1 MSYAELRSN
10 PIHTP
15 TTLAEFGSVISKN
28 PEAVLWAGG
37 TYLMSRPNFYPTDEM
52 VDIID
57 LSKMSELQRITR
69 TDRFVDIGSM
79 INAAQLADTGRLIL
93 PPLLL
98 KALLSIG
105 STVLRRQITIGGCLC
120 IPDYRLAIPTALSV
134 LDTMA
139 EMRLYLKSGRSST
152 KWVPISR
159 LYDKEGKLVNQEGR
173 FILTHIRVGLEYSN
187 YQKFLIAGE
196 PMHKPAETVII
207 AFQAERNTSSLGKV
221 QMTITFPNMAFF
233 INKEVIGQL
242 TGISLPIMPLQIRQV
257 TGTLKS
263 ELQKAYPNIG
273 PLQLARALRMFESI
287 LYDINTL
294 YLQS

>member
-1 MSYAELRSN
+1 MPYAELRSN

-15 TTLAEFGSVISKN
+15 TTLSEFSSVITQN

-37 TYLMSRPNFYPTDEM
+37 TYLMSRPGFYPTEE
-52 VDIID
+52 VFDIID
-57 LSKMSELQRITR
+57 LSKMAELQRITR
-69 TDRFVDIGSM
+69 TDRYVDIGTM

-93 PPLLL
+93 PPLFLQ
-98 KALLSIG
+98 ALLSIG
-105 STVLRRQITIGGCLC
+105 SMVLRRQITIGGSLC

-134 LDTMA
+134 LDAMA
-139 EMRLYLKSGRSST
+139 EMRLYLKSGRSTT
-152 KWVPISR
+152 KWVPVNR

-173 FILTHIRVGLEYSN
+173 FILTHIRVGLESGN
-187 YQKFLIAGE
+187 YQKFLIAGS
-196 PMHKPAETVII
+196 PMHKPAEAVII
-207 AFQAERNTSSLGKV
+207 AFQAERGASSLGKV

-233 INKEVIGQL
+233 INKEIIGQL
-242 TGISLPIMPLQIRQV
+242 TGISLPITPSQIRLV
-257 TGTLKS
+257 SGTLKS

>member
-1 MSYAELRSN
+1 MPYAELRSN

-15 TTLAEFGSVISKN
+15 TTLSEFGSIITKN

-37 TYLMSRPNFYPTDEM
+37 TYLMSRPGFYPTEE
-52 VDIID
+52 VFDIID
-57 LSKMSELQRITR
+57 LSKMAELQRITR
-69 TDRFVDIGSM
+69 TDRYVDIGTM

-93 PPLLL
+93 PPLFLQ
-98 KALLSIG
+98 ALLSIG
-105 STVLRRQITIGGCLC
+105 STVLRRQITIGGSLC

-134 LDTMA
+134 LDAMA
-139 EMRLYLKSGRSST
+139 EMRLYLKSGRSTT
-152 KWVPISR
+152 KWVPVNR

-173 FILTHIRVGLEYSN
+173 FILTHIRVGLESGN
-187 YQKFLIAGE
+187 YQKFLIAGS
-196 PMHKPAETVII
+196 PMHKPAEAVMI
-207 AFQAERNTSSLGKV
+207 AFQAERGASSLGKV

-233 INKEVIGQL
+233 INKEIIGQL
-242 TGISLPIMPLQIRQV
+242 TGISLPITPSQMHLV
-257 TGTLKS
+257 SGTLKS